1 MTEGGLLQRID
12 GATGVPLTWAPTP
25 TTEVTTLLP
34 GVTVLVPAFNEEG
47 AVGREVAEIRRVLVG
62 AGIPHE
68 ITVVDDG
75 STDETATRAV
85 AAGAR
90 VLRHLENCGYGAA
103 LKTGIMAARHE
114 ILVITD
120 ADGTYPVDQIP
131 NLLEALKVADM
142 AVGAR
147 TGTNV
152 QIPLIRRP
160 AKWILGLVAN
170 LVAGQRIPDL
180 NSGLRAFRRDTVEQY
195 FSVLSNQFSFTTTVT
210 LALLADGYRVTYHP
224 IDYSVRI
231 GKSKITPR
239 HFMDFLVLV
248 LRMAMLFQP
257 LRVFLPL
264 SIGFGAL
271 GAAKVAFD
279 VSVFAMLS
287 RSQGLERLY
296 APVLST
302 SALLLVVIALQL
314 AMVGL
319 VADGVLR
326 RIAQTR
332 ALVPS
337 RAVRAVETLTSV
349 PPGPASSR

>member
-1 MTEGGLLQRID
+1 MQPID
-12 GATGVPLTWAPTP
+12 NASTVPMTWAPAS
-25 TTEVTTLLP
+25 TTDIEALLP
-34 GVTVLVPAFNEEG
+34 GVSVLVPAFNEEG
-47 AVGREVAEIRRVLVG
+47 AVAREVEELRRVLVG

-75 STDETATRAV
+75 STDQTAARAV
-85 AAGAR
+85 AAGGR
-90 VLRHLENCGYGAA
+90 VLRHLENRGYGAA
-103 LKTGIMAARHE
+103 LKTGIMAARYE
-114 ILVITD
+114 MLVITD
-120 ADGTYPVDQIP
+120 ADGTYPVDRIP
-131 NLLEALKVADM
+131 DLLEALKASDM

-147 TGTNV
+147 TGANV
-152 QIPLIRRP
+152 RIPLIRRP

-224 IDYSVRI
+224 IDYNVRI

-239 HFMDFLVLV
+239 HFMDFLILV

-264 SIGFGAL
+264 AIGFGAL

-302 SALLLVVIALQL
+302 SALLLLVIALQL

-326 RIAQTR
+326 RIAQAR

-337 RAVRAVETLTSV
+337 RAVRAVETSASTPSA
-349 PPGPASSR
+349 PASSR